1 MVALGRAL
9 MLGTRLVILDEPFQ
23 GLAPVLAQRYAEAL
37 RRLRSQDKD
46 ITLLI
51 TESNP
56 KLLETFA
63 DVTLTIERGEI
74 ESRAGI

>member
-1 MVALGRAL
+1 MPEIASCFGRRYNYHSRAL
-9 MLGTRLVILDEPFQ
+9 CFGRT
-23 GLAPVLAQRYAEAL
+23 L
-37 RRLRSQDKD
+37 RNAGASRLRSQDKD

-56 KLLETFA
+56 KLLGTFA

-74 ESRAGI
+74 ESRAGN